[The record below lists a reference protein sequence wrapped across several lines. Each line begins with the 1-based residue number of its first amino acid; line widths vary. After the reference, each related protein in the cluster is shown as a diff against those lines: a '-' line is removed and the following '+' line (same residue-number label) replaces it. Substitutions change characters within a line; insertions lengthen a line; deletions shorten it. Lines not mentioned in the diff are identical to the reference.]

1 MKKLLAIV
9 VLGLLW
15 CGNAYAEIFALKQ
28 CYYKYKDTQWK
39 ASGWKTDSE
48 ESKAYIDQTS
58 GELKFSTEKFLYKE
72 DHIISIDTN
81 KQKIFITHKYNDFYI
96 EQGKVWINF
105 YETELGKKRKKKI
118 LRENPNDPY
127 GFWKVY
133 MRNYKNRQNFE
144 LSEFS
149 LITYAEGI
157 VIGQSTSQNTIL
169 DKKIF
174 IDLNKNTYIIGYK
187 LNENNLPQLGGYICN
202 SQDTDSSIE
211 SVASS
216 GTAFFISNKC
226 YLLTN
231 NHVIE
236 GCKAQKIN
244 YFNKEYDAQ
253 IIATDKT
260 LDLALLKVD
269 TKNNNYINF
278 SKSKIEKL
286 QKVYVAGYPF
296 GKGLSDDLKV
306 SSGIISSNKGFED
319 NSNEFQIDAPINPGN
334 SGGPIVNDT
343 GELVGIAVAGFAKDK
358 SEGINFGIK
367 SSTARTF
374 LNTNK
379 VKPGSSYMTFAMNN
393 KKLLNLLE
401 ESTVYTFCD

>member
-1 MKKLLAIV
+1 MKKLLAIM
-9 VLGLLW
+9 VLGLLTTNVALAQDVTYNDLRNSEKAGILSSNEKIVLSSNNNEFKKSEIAQTYIKYVNEYFNNRLVCLKRQSDRKFPFNW
-15 CGNAYAEIFALKQ
+15 LMEWADCTYEKEKRTVSMYKLDFLYATIHTRYQ
-28 CYYKYKDTQWK
+28 RIW
-39 ASGWKTDSE
+39 DSA
-48 ESKAYIDQTS
+48 KAYSYILSRNRSHDITPHF
-58 GELKFSTEKFLYKE
+58 LKERDIILDNFAYTEKLIEREYLSDLKNTKK
-72 DHIISIDTN
+72 IIS
-81 KQKIFITHKYNDFYI
+81 
-96 EQGKVWINF
+96 EQ
-105 YETELGKKRKKKI
+105 EDKKK
-118 LRENPNDPY
+118 
-127 GFWKVY
+127 G
-133 MRNYKNRQNFE
+133 
-144 LSEFS
+144 
-149 LITYAEGI
+149 
-157 VIGQSTSQNTIL
+157 
-169 DKKIF
+169 
-174 IDLNKNTYIIGYK
+174 
-187 LNENNLPQLGGYICN
+187 
-202 SQDTDSSIE
+202 
-211 SVASS
+211 SS
-216 GTAFFISNKC
+216 GTAFFISNKG

-231 NHVIE
+231 NHVVE

-278 SKSKIEKL
+278 SKSEIEKL

-379 VKPGSSYMTFAMNN
+379 VKPGNSYMTFAMNN

-401 ESTVYTFCD
+401 ESTVYTFCN

>member
-15 CGNAYAEIFALKQ
+15 SSSGFSEDLYTLSSKNNEFRKSQIAKTYIKYVNEYFENRDICWKRQEERGWTYNFAMEWADCTFEKEKTTIDKYGLVFLHAPAHKRYSRIFDSAKAYSLISFNNRNYSIRPHLLKVRDITLDAFSSWENRLEREYLAEIETA
-28 CYYKYKDTQWK
+28 
-39 ASGWKTDSE
+39 
-48 ESKAYIDQTS
+48 
-58 GELKFSTEKFLYKE
+58 KE
-72 DHIISIDTN
+72 I
-81 KQKIFITHKYNDFYI
+81 
-96 EQGKVWINF
+96 
-105 YETELGKKRKKKI
+105 GKKIAEAEKEKKTK
-118 LRENPNDPY
+118 
-127 GFWKVY
+127 
-133 MRNYKNRQNFE
+133 
-144 LSEFS
+144 
-149 LITYAEGI
+149 
-157 VIGQSTSQNTIL
+157 
-169 DKKIF
+169 
-174 IDLNKNTYIIGYK
+174 
-187 LNENNLPQLGGYICN
+187 
-202 SQDTDSSIE
+202 
-211 SVASS
+211 SS
-216 GTAFFISNKC
+216 GTAFFISKKG

-231 NHVIE
+231 NHVVE

-253 IIATDKT
+253 IIATDKN

-278 SKSKIEKL
+278 SKSEIEKL

-343 GELVGIAVAGFAKDK
+343 GELVGIAVAGFAKDM

-374 LNTNK
+374 LNINK

>member
-1 MKKLLAIV
+1 MKKLLAII
-9 VLGLLW
+9 VLGLLFG
-15 CGNAYAEIFALKQ
+15 GNANADILLKD
-28 CYYKYKDTQWK
+28 CGMFIPAGKMFNERTLNEDRFIRNDEDDRHEYFISFEDSSVYY
-39 ASGWKTDSE
+39 TDFTN
-48 ESKAYIDQTS
+48 AQT
-58 GELKFSTEKFLYKE
+58 T
-72 DHIISIDTN
+72 DA
-81 KQKIFITHKYNDFYI
+81 
-96 EQGKVWINF
+96 
-105 YETELGKKRKKKI
+105 
-118 LRENPNDPY
+118 
-127 GFWKVY
+127 
-133 MRNYKNRQNFE
+133 M
-144 LSEFS
+144 
-149 LITYAEGI
+149 
-157 VIGQSTSQNTIL
+157 NTIL
-169 DKKIF
+169 SKPTTMTKNNKFIITFADEKLITAKGKSIIDPSNPELYTTIELAINLENGEVNERHGAETYQGMQLLKLQKKLGYENVIYKCEFDKS
-174 IDLNKNTYIIGYK
+174 KNNDKGK
-187 LNENNLPQLGGYICN
+187 G
-202 SQDTDSSIE
+202 
-211 SVASS
+211 SS
-216 GTAFFISNKC
+216 GTAFFISNKG

-231 NHVIE
+231 NHVVE

-253 IIATDKT
+253 IIATDKN

-278 SKSKIEKL
+278 SKNDIEKL
-286 QKVYVAGYPF
+286 QKIYVAGYPF

>member
-1 MKKLLAIV
+1 MKKLLAILA
-9 VLGLLW
+9 LGLLW
-15 CGNAYAEIFALKQ
+15 SGNANADILLKDCGMFIPAGKMFNERTLNEDRFIRDEDDRDEYFISFEDSSVYHTSVTNAQ
-28 CYYKYKDTQWK
+28 T
-39 ASGWKTDSE
+39 TD
-48 ESKAYIDQTS
+48 A
-58 GELKFSTEKFLYKE
+58 
-72 DHIISIDTN
+72 
-81 KQKIFITHKYNDFYI
+81 
-96 EQGKVWINF
+96 
-105 YETELGKKRKKKI
+105 
-118 LRENPNDPY
+118 
-127 GFWKVY
+127 
-133 MRNYKNRQNFE
+133 M
-144 LSEFS
+144 
-149 LITYAEGI
+149 
-157 VIGQSTSQNTIL
+157 NTIL
-169 DKKIF
+169 SKPTTMTKNNKFIITFADEKLITAKGKSIIDPSNPELYTTIELAINLENGEVNKRHGAETYQGMQLLKFHKKLGSENVIYKCEF
-174 IDLNKNTYIIGYK
+174 NKSNN
-187 LNENNLPQLGGYICN
+187 NEKG
-202 SQDTDSSIE
+202 
-211 SVASS
+211 SS
-216 GTAFFISNKC
+216 GTAFFISNKG

-231 NHVIE
+231 NHVVD

-269 TKNNNYINF
+269 TKNKNYINF
-278 SKSKIEKL
+278 SKSEIEKL

-379 VKPGSSYMTFAMNN
+379 VRPGNSYMTFAMNN
-393 KKLLNLLE
+393 KKLLKLLE
-401 ESTVYTFCD
+401 ESTVYTFCN

>member
-1 MKKLLAIV
+1 MKKLLAII

-15 CGNAYAEIFALKQ
+15 SNIGFTENVTYNDLYTSRQGGILKSGQNLILSSNNNEFRNSEIAKTYIKYVNEYFENRYICFKRQEERGWAYNSAIEWIDCTFEKEKATIDKYKLAFLHAPAHKRYLRIFESAKAYSIISFKRDHSIEPHLLKERDITLDAFATWEKRLEREYLAEIETA
-28 CYYKYKDTQWK
+28 
-39 ASGWKTDSE
+39 
-48 ESKAYIDQTS
+48 
-58 GELKFSTEKFLYKE
+58 KE
-72 DHIISIDTN
+72 I
-81 KQKIFITHKYNDFYI
+81 
-96 EQGKVWINF
+96 
-105 YETELGKKRKKKI
+105 RKKI
-118 LRENPNDPY
+118 VE
-127 GFWKVY
+127 
-133 MRNYKNRQNFE
+133 
-144 LSEFS
+144 
-149 LITYAEGI
+149 AEKE
-157 VIGQSTSQNTIL
+157 
-169 DKKIF
+169 KKT
-174 IDLNKNTYIIGYK
+174 K
-187 LNENNLPQLGGYICN
+187 
-202 SQDTDSSIE
+202 
-211 SVASS
+211 SS
-216 GTAFFISNKC
+216 GTAFFISKKG

-231 NHVIE
+231 NHVVD

-278 SKSKIEKL
+278 SKSEIEKL

-343 GELVGIAVAGFAKDK
+343 GELVGIAVAGFAKDV

-401 ESTVYTFCD
+401 ESTVYTFCN